1 MENNLA
7 AVEDSKPVI
16 FVTGFGP
23 FAGHPTNASQSA
35 VELLAKGNLEE
46 ELGVRLVTDILK
58 VEYEYVKKTVP
69 QRWKELMPKLT
80 IHVGVSGISET
91 LVLEQLA
98 HNTGYMRKDNCG
110 CVPKNGMCYTDG
122 SDVIQS
128 SIRMDL
134 ISSTVNKATCVKLPC
149 VKSTDP
155 GRFLCDFTYYLSLVE
170 DKCRSAFIHVPMLH
184 MFTAEEIAAALA
196 IAIKEMY
203 LQVMEMDNRTKV
215 AEVNGNPT
223 TNQVCQN
230 GESMEQ
236 LAAAV

>member
-1 MENNLA
+1 
-7 AVEDSKPVI
+7 
-16 FVTGFGP
+16 
-23 FAGHPTNASQSA
+23 
-35 VELLAKGNLEE
+35 
-46 ELGVRLVTDILK
+46 
-58 VEYEYVKKTVP
+58 
-69 QRWKELMPKLT
+69 MPKLT

-196 IAIKEMY
+196 IAIKEMSTI
-203 LQVMEMDNRTKV
+203 LLSSLRFSVSKSSTLAWRI
-215 AEVNGNPT
+215 PT
-223 TNQVCQN
+223 FSASAFASAGFMFMVTISVLSIATLPCKLTTSFTF
-230 GESMEQ
+230 EP
-236 LAAAV
+236 